1 MDGDTFVDEVSEARK
16 TELSRLGS
24 SKSLY
29 ADTEGEM
36 EPDAVL
42 SAIADSTHHAA
53 ALLAD
58 WADDADLGPFDG
70 ADPGAFDG
78 AASRERDIHE
88 AVADELGEHDP
99 EPRPA
104 TVEAMADAEG
114 TPARLGALVGWT
126 LVAERKASQ
135 ATGFFTGQA
144 KPQVASTFRGF
155 GDEYEQTRK
164 EAVDAL
170 AAACKGT
177 GWEDATAAADAVV
190 GAAYDDYVETLESL
204 GINPKP
210 VC

>member
-1 MDGDTFVDEVSEARK
+1 MDGATLLEEVNEEQK

-42 SAIADSTHHAA
+42 AAIADSTHHAA
-53 ALLAD
+53 EILDGWAVDAEQFKTAAD
-58 WADDADLGPFDG
+58 
-70 ADPGAFDG
+70 
-78 AASRERDIHE
+78 RERDIADAVLSKTDGHE
-88 AVADELGEHDP
+88 PGE
-99 EPRPA
+99 RPS
-104 TVEAMADAEG
+104 TVETMATADG

-155 GDEYEQTRK
+155 GDEYETTRE
-164 EAVDAL
+164 EALEALDAVCERSDWESAQD
-170 AAACKGT
+170 AAL
-177 GWEDATAAADAVV
+177 AVV

>member
-1 MDGDTFVDEVSEARK
+1 MDGDTLVDEVSEARK

-36 EPDAVL
+36 EPGAVL
-42 SAIADSTHHAA
+42 SAMADSTHHAA
-53 ALLAD
+53 SLLAD
-58 WADDADLGPFDG
+58 WADTTDQETLGDAAAREHGIHDAIVDEFGSD
-70 ADPGAFDG
+70 DPG
-78 AASRERDIHE
+78 
-88 AVADELGEHDP
+88 P
-99 EPRPA
+99 QPA
-104 TVEAMADAEG
+104 TVGAMTGAEG

-155 GDEYEQTRK
+155 GDEYEQTRG

-170 AAACKGT
+170 DAVCEGT
-177 GWEDATAAADAVV
+177 DWEDATGAALAVV

>member
-1 MDGDTFVDEVSEARK
+1 MDGDTLIDEVNEARK

-36 EPDAVL
+36 EPDGVL
-42 SAIADSTHHAA
+42 SAMADSTHHAA
-53 ALLAD
+53 SLLAD
-58 WADDADLGPFDG
+58 WADATDQETFDDA
-70 ADPGAFDG
+70 
-78 AASRERDIHE
+78 AARERAIHD
-88 AVADELGEHDP
+88 AIVDEFGSHEP
-99 EPRPA
+99 GPRPA
-104 TVEAMADAEG
+104 TVDAMADAGE

-135 ATGFFTGQA
+135 TTGFFTGQA

-155 GDEYEQTRK
+155 GDEYEQTRE

-170 AAACKGT
+170 DAVCEET
-177 GWEDATAAADAVV
+177 DWEDATAAALAAV

>member
-1 MDGDTFVDEVSEARK
+1 MDGDTLVDNVSEARK

-42 SAIADSTHHAA
+42 AAMADSTHHAA
-53 ALLAD
+53 ALLSD
-58 WADDADLGPFDG
+58 WADASDREAFGDA
-70 ADPGAFDG
+70 AT
-78 AASRERDIHE
+78 RERTIHE
-88 AVADELGEHDP
+88 AIVDEVGSYDP
-99 EPRPA
+99 GPRPA
-104 TVEAMADAEG
+104 TVDAMADAAG
-114 TPARLGALVGWT
+114 TPTRLGALVGWT

-155 GDEYEQTRK
+155 GDEYERTRQ
-164 EAVDAL
+164 EALDTLETVCTADD
-170 AAACKGT
+170 
-177 GWEDATAAADAVV
+177 WEDASAGALAVV
-190 GAAYDDYVETLESL
+190 EAAYDDYVETLEAL